1 MKSGKWSSHSG
12 KLRKQH
18 GHLLLFHLEND
29 LQTVGFPFQDQ
40 HMHGSNRVQ
49 IKTPVLARASSQK
62 RIRQQQT
69 RVLSWDSSCL
79 NVFDIPFGNQAC
91 LAEQSLCCRL
101 FFHQHGGFPVAS
113 FAYQRIYTQSLI
125 IISTSYMS
133 RIRK

>member
-49 IKTPVLARASSQK
+49 IKTPVLARVSSQK

-79 NVFDIPFGNQAC
+79 NVFDIPFGNQAWQWKIH
-91 LAEQSLCCRL
+91 E
-101 FFHQHGGFPVAS
+101 HPV
-113 FAYQRIYTQSLI
+113 
-125 IISTSYMS
+125 
-133 RIRK
+133 